1 MSTEHLG
8 QPFDLHLASTD
19 LIFPHGEN
27 EIAVAQSLTGKPLAN
42 MWLHSEVVMV
52 DGKKASRV
60 SGNDVTLREVL
71 ELGYSPA
78 AVRFW
83 LLSQHY
89 RRPLTYEREQLDQAA
104 KTVERLD
111 DFVERLRFMTP
122 GATAPDLDQ
131 ILYEAKSGIQE
142 AMDHDLNV
150 AKAMG
155 QLFAMVRR
163 VNRLMNQGLMDAAQ
177 VEQVLAFVASA
188 NRVLGVMNLEPPA
201 GDADIEQMVK
211 RRDAARTAGDFALA
225 DKLRDELAARGCSL
239 SILPPAP
246 AGIESISPASRCCLQ
261 NSLRPGSPSTY

>member
-1 MSTEHLG
+1 
-8 QPFDLHLASTD
+8 
-19 LIFPHGEN
+19 
-27 EIAVAQSLTGKPLAN
+27 
-42 MWLHSEVVMV
+42 
-52 DGKKASRV
+52 
-60 SGNDVTLREVL
+60 
-71 ELGYSPA
+71 
-78 AVRFW
+78 
-83 LLSQHY
+83 
-89 RRPLTYEREQLDQAA
+89 
-104 KTVERLD
+104 
-111 DFVERLRFMTP
+111 
-122 GATAPDLDQ
+122 
-131 ILYEAKSGIQE
+131 
-142 AMDHDLNV
+142 
-150 AKAMG
+150 MG